1 MRARVRACSCRAV
14 RVRANVCVR
23 LLAHACAHAGGAAA
37 ADPAVM
43 VAFFRMHFYVLVCTT
58 VFFART
64 QVERLRQIL
73 RDLIPEHLVARIV
86 SAPGRQARGYLYSS
100 TYCWRAY
107 FLAPVGIA
115 LLAVRSAP
123 PNGICTTVMVN
134 MYSSRAA

>member
-1 MRARVRACSCRAV
+1 M
-14 RVRANVCVR
+14 CVH
-23 LLAHACAHAGGAAA
+23 LCIFKFACA
-37 ADPAVM
+37 
-43 VAFFRMHFYVLVCTT
+43 
-58 VFFART
+58 